1 MRRIT
6 NKTHHPN
13 WARRLLR
20 IVCSAIVFALFCAQP
35 LLAQSTTSSPFD
47 TGFANLQA
55 LFTGTVAKVTSLIAI
70 VLGGLGFATGDPGAK
85 RNLAGVAV
93 GIGIAVLA
101 VNVLSWLWG
110 A

>member
-1 MRRIT
+1 M
-6 NKTHHPN
+6 HV
-13 WARRLLR
+13 LLR
-20 IVCSAIVFALFCAQP
+20 NQFRKYRAPQVIRVAALLLLTALFCAQP
-35 LLAQSTTSSPFD
+35 VFAQSTTSSPFD